1 MPRSPPTAVP
11 GGWPKPSR
19 ATKCRRRFPK
29 SSAHAA
35 LKVLNLCRRVWKS
48 ECPKSP
54 ARGVTLWSRV
64 LCTKAPGSAF
74 TAGKRSRGR
83 RSALD
88 GPVDGGASDAEEF
101 SNLRCRVFH
110 PDEGS
115 GGGPPAFWR
124 AWAVDPEACPS
135 TSPPQ
140 CLHGLRARIGAD
152 SNSATMPRMLN
163 SSFPTG
169 SWGS

>member
-11 GGWPKPSR
+11 GGWPRPSR

-74 TAGKRSRGR
+74 TAGGRSRGR

-101 SNLRCRVFH
+101 RISVVVCSTLMKAQEVGLLSLLQSLGCRPRSLPF
-110 PDEGS
+110 DF
-115 GGGPPAFWR
+115 AT
-124 AWAVDPEACPS
+124 AMPS
-135 TSPPQ
+135 RV
-140 CLHGLRARIGAD
+140 RARIGSD